1 MERTGNR
8 SSAVTIYWQTRNR
21 EAIKAIVDR
30 FNLPCYMS
38 VNRETRCRIGDDDMP
53 LLVKCE
59 EKGLIKLRNKQES

>member
-38 VNRETRCRIGDDDMP
+38 VNRETRCRISDDMP

-59 EKGLIKLRNKQES
+59 KKGLIKLRNKQES